1 MMDLMMKAEAPSG
14 GVEDHWIPDSG
25 SEWGQQE
32 QENRHAVGL
41 MEREH

>member
-1 MMDLMMKAEAPSG
+1 MMDLMMQVEAPCEG
-14 GVEDHWIPDSG
+14 MEDNWIQDSG

-41 MEREH
+41 MERKH